1 MKVVHVLKRIE
12 MIDQDIKD
20 LRKLEKS
27 LKKNKSFTTPIYM
40 SIEKQINIMLDT
52 RIKLLGLT
60 IENPPADLLAEIEGT
75 EEEKIKVPS
84 KKVIEKKQ
92 RPTKAK
98 AKAAQKIPEEEFEDE
113 MTMLTQS
120 QIDDK
125 IKQIEKEKEEA
136 VTAKAGDDE
145 STDDAGVKL
154 LDIALEK
161 GTLNKEE
168 VEKEK
173 EKKKVRFFK
182 DNFPGSEY

>member
-75 EEEKIKVPS
+75 EEDKDKVPS
-84 KKVIEKKQ
+84 KKVSEKKP
-92 RPTKAK
+92 RPRKAK
-98 AKAAQKIPEEEFEDE
+98 AKEAPIIPEEEVEDE

-136 VTAKAGDDE
+136 ITAEAGDDE
-145 STDDAGVKL
+145 SADDASVKL

-161 GTLNKEE
+161 GTLNKKEM
-168 VEKEK
+168 EK

>member
-12 MIDQDIKD
+12 MIDHDIKD

-40 SIEKQINIMLDT
+40 SIEKQINIMLDS

-75 EEEKIKVPS
+75 EEEKSKVPS
-84 KKVIEKKQ
+84 KKVSEKKA

-98 AKAAQKIPEEEFEDE
+98 AKAAPKIPEEEPEDE
-113 MTMLTQS
+113 ITMLTQS

-125 IKQIEKEKEEA
+125 IKEIEKEREEA
-136 VTAKAGDDE
+136 VIAKAEDDE
-145 STDDAGVKL
+145 SVDDASVKL

-161 GTLNKEE
+161 GTLNKKE

-173 EKKKVRFFK
+173 DKKKVRFFK

>member
-1 MKVVHVLKRIE
+1 MNMKVVHVLKRIE

-75 EEEKIKVPS
+75 DAEKIKVPTK
-84 KKVIEKKQ
+84 KKVEKKA

-98 AKAAQKIPEEEFEDE
+98 AKAAPKIAEEEPEEEV
-113 MTMLTQS
+113 TMLTQS

-125 IKQIEKEKEEA
+125 IKEIEKEREEA
-136 VTAKAGDDE
+136 MQKAE
-145 STDDAGVKL
+145 EEKATDDDSVKL

-161 GTLNKEE
+161 GTLNK
-168 VEKEK
+168 KELDK

-182 DNFPGSEY
+182 DNFPGAEY

>member
-40 SIEKQINIMLDT
+40 SIEKQINIMLDS

-75 EEEKIKVPS
+75 DDERIKVPS
-84 KKVIEKKQ
+84 KKISEKKA
-92 RPTKAK
+92 RPTKAR
-98 AKAAQKIPEEEFEDE
+98 AKEAPKIEEEEPEDE
-113 MTMLTQS
+113 ITMLTQS

-125 IKQIEKEKEEA
+125 IKEIEREREEEVMQKAEEEKA
-136 VTAKAGDDE
+136 ADDG
-145 STDDAGVKL
+145 SVKL

-161 GTLNKEE
+161 GTLNKKEL
-168 VEKEK
+168 EK

-182 DNFPGSEY
+182 DNFPGAEY